1 MQSAARRVLVA
12 DASKLGSRR
21 LGNVGPLG
29 DFESL
34 VTAGGPQ
41 PGVVERLEAAGL
53 HVIDA
58 DVSTS

>member
-1 MQSAARRVLVA
+1 VA

-21 LGNVGPLG
+21 LGNVGPLS

-34 VTAGGPQ
+34 VTAGGPDAT
-41 PGVVERLEAAGL
+41 VVERLEAAGL

-58 DVSTS
+58 DIAGR

>member
-29 DFESL
+29 DFEAL
-34 VTAGGPQ
+34 VTAGGPD
-41 PGVVERLEAAGL
+41 PRVVERLEAAGL

-58 DVSTS
+58 DN